1 MAERPSETVL
11 EETPNRSL
19 TFLRGITRY
28 PQIQSL
34 LVPYGYTPEQHAE
47 GWKLLLAAS
56 GAPST
61 TAVSPP
67 VTTPAHQ
74 AMVTLDAWDESGFAR
89 IDAALE
95 GSFPEQHAV
104 VFAGGLAASTGA
116 DAVIG
121 MQTLLERLD
130 TLETGKDRPKASR
143 KKDEAALARLS
154 ERGITKAER
163 ERLSSLV
170 KQAMILEPAAAPVAD
185 TKREEAL
192 HALYVWY
199 REWSKTARAVISKRA
214 YLISLGL
221 AKRKSPKKAAPESA
235 PAAEAAGKTE
245 A

>member
-11 EETPNRSL
+11 AATPNPSL

-34 LVPYGYTPEQHAE
+34 LVPYGYTPEQHGE

-61 TAVSPP
+61 TAASAPA
-67 VTTPAHQ
+67 TTPAHQ
-74 AMVTLDAWDESGFAR
+74 AMTTLDAWDESGFAR

-95 GSFPEQHAV
+95 GSFPEQHAL

-116 DAVIG
+116 AVVLG
-121 MQTLLERLD
+121 VQTLLERLD
-130 TLETGKDRPKASR
+130 ILETGKDRPKASR
-143 KKDEAALARLS
+143 KKDEAALARLA

-163 ERLSSLV
+163 ERLAGLA
-170 KQAMILEPAAAPVAD
+170 KQAVSLEPASAPVVD

-192 HALYVWY
+192 TALYVWY
-199 REWSKTARAVISKRA
+199 REWSKMARAVISKRA

-221 AKRKSPKKAAPESA
+221 AKRKSPKKAAPGSA
-235 PAAEAAGKTE
+235 PAAGAAGK
-245 A
+245 